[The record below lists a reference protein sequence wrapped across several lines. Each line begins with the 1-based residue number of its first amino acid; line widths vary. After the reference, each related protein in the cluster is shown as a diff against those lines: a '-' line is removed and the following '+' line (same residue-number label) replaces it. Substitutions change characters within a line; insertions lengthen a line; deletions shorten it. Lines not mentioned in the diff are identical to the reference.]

1 VLPAQTPG
9 RFTVP
14 DQPDFVSH
22 WRPLS
27 RTARDRRRGARGVLQ
42 SPYERVGF
50 RARRTRLPYP
60 SSGSR
65 MASDPRAL
73 RWLEKGN
80 GKGLLRWSFR
90 IVGLWTRISNPLLV
104 CPRACARSA
113 AAKRARPHRAV
124 GPASTLHARPGA
136 GRP

>member
-14 DQPDFVSH
+14 DQPDLVSH

-27 RTARDRRRGARGVLQ
+27 RTARDRRCGARGTLQ
-42 SPYERVGF
+42 SPDERVGF
-50 RARRTRLPYP
+50 RVRRNRLPYP

-73 RWLEKGN
+73 RWLQNGI

-90 IVGLWTRISNPLLV
+90 LISVRTRISNPLLV

-113 AAKRARPHRAV
+113 LHNARVRAL
-124 GPASTLHARPGA
+124 ASG
-136 GRP
+136 